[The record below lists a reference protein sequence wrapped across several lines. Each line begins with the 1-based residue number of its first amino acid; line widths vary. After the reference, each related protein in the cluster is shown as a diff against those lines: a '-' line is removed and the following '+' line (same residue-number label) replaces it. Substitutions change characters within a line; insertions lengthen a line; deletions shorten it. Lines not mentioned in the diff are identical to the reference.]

1 MYGEK
6 TYMPTHQIHRL
17 LAKLLTGQ
25 HNPKMDKEIDKKEA
39 LQILGKNHRVYA
51 HDPVSILDLSRQ
63 LALQK
68 TLKTANTDFN
78 QEFNRNLNTGLSH
91 LIADKII
98 KNKNME
104 TWKILLTLLT
114 SES

>member
-1 MYGEK
+1 
-6 TYMPTHQIHRL
+6 MPTHQIHRL
-17 LAKLLTGQ
+17 LSKLLTGQ

-63 LALQK
+63 LATQTIMK
-68 TLKTANTDFN
+68 NPHKNFN
-78 QEFNRNLNTGLSH
+78 EEFNRNMNTGLTH
-91 LIADKII
+91 LIADKMI

-104 TWKILLTLLT
+104 KWQLILLMLT